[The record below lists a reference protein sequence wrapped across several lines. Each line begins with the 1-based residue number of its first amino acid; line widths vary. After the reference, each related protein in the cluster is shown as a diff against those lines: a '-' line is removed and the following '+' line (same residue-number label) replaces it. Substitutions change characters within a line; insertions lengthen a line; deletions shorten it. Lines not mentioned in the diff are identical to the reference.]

1 MQYAETQGL
10 TLFGDQSWS
19 LTVAKAV
26 RQDHHP
32 TQVDFPI

>member
-1 MQYAETQGL
+1 MQYAEIQGL
-10 TLFGDQSWS
+10 TLFDDQSWL

-32 TQVDFPI
+32 TQMGFPI